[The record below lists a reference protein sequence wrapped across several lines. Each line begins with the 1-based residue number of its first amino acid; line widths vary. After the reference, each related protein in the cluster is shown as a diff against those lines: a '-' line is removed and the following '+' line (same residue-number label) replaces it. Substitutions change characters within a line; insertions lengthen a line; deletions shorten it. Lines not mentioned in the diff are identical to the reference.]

1 MHKYAIPLRAEYMER
16 SRNPSQDSIFISDV
30 SFLNSLYT
38 VSYILPS
45 DYAVIILIS
54 YLKIAKGRMLCPLYN
69 RIRNSGKYRE
79 IHIRN
84 PHRYHIKAFSY
95 LNRILSFQKHWN
107 QVYSQRIFSFSVNY
121 RDKIILHSIAT
132 PVYSSSLPSF
142 SASSSSEIVIIWR
155 FLAISSFSRYSS

>member
-1 MHKYAIPLRAEYMER
+1 MKSSSY
-16 SRNPSQDSIFISDV
+16 SSKDSIFIPYIL
-30 SFLNSLYT
+30 FFNTLYT
-38 VSYILPS
+38 VSNLLPS
-45 DYAVIILIS
+45 DNAVIILIS
-54 YLKIAKGRMLCPLYN
+54 YLKIAKGRVLCPFYN
-69 RIRNSGKYRE
+69 CIRNSGKYRE
-79 IHIRN
+79 VHIRN

-95 LNRILSFQKHWN
+95 LNRILTFQKHWKEVN
-107 QVYSQRIFSFSVNY
+107 CQRIFSFSVNY

>member
-1 MHKYAIPLRAEYMER
+1 MKSSSY
-16 SRNPSQDSIFISDV
+16 SSQDSIFIPYIL
-30 SFLNSLYT
+30 FFNTLYT
-38 VSYILPS
+38 VSNLLPS

-54 YLKIAKGRMLCPLYN
+54 YLKIAKGRMLCPFYN
-69 RIRNSGKYRE
+69 CIRNSGKYRE
-79 IHIRN
+79 VHIRN

>member
-1 MHKYAIPLRAEYMER
+1 MKSSSY
-16 SRNPSQDSIFISDV
+16 SSQDSIFISYV
-30 SFLNSLYT
+30 FFLNSLYT
-38 VSYILPS
+38 VSYILPP
-45 DYAVIILIS
+45 DYAVIVLIS

-95 LNRILSFQKHWN
+95 LNRILPFQKHWKEVN
-107 QVYSQRIFSFSVNY
+107 CQRILSFSINY

>member
-1 MHKYAIPLRAEYMER
+1 MKSSSY
-16 SRNPSQDSIFISDV
+16 SSQDSIFIPYIL
-30 SFLNSLYT
+30 FFNTLYT
-38 VSYILPS
+38 VSNLLPS
-45 DYAVIILIS
+45 DNAVIILIS
-54 YLKIAKGRMLCPLYN
+54 YLKIAKGRVLCPFYN
-69 RIRNSGKYRE
+69 CIRNSGKYRE
-79 IHIRN
+79 VHIRN

-95 LNRILSFQKHWN
+95 LNRILTFQKHWKEVN
-107 QVYSQRIFSFSVNY
+107 CQRIFSFSVNY

>member
-1 MHKYAIPLRAEYMER
+1 MKSSSY
-16 SRNPSQDSIFISDV
+16 SSQDSIFIPYIL
-30 SFLNSLYT
+30 FFNTLYT
-38 VSYILPS
+38 VSNLLPS
-45 DYAVIILIS
+45 DNAVIILIS
-54 YLKIAKGRMLCPLYN
+54 YLKIAKGRVLCPLYN

-79 IHIRN
+79 VHIRN